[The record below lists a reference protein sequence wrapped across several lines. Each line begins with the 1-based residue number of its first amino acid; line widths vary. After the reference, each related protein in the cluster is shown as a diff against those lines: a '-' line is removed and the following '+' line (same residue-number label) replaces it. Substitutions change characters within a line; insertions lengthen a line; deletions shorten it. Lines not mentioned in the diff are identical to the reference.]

1 MSTIRKVI
9 EFPRLVKQ
17 MREQIDPLDLKLEV
31 LREINWQL
39 NRLPDAASVVRC
51 VQFLMEH
58 RGFGLTDG
66 KEINHAD
73 DEVQ

>member
-39 NRLPDAASVVRC
+39 NRLPDEASVVRC

-58 RGFGLTDG
+58 RGYDLTDG
-66 KEINHAD
+66 KEIARVD
-73 DEVQ
+73 DEV

>member
-9 EFPRLVKQ
+9 AFPRYV
-17 MREQIDPLDLKLEV
+17 REMSARVDPLDLELEV

-39 NRLPDAASVVRC
+39 NRLPDEASVVRC

-58 RGFGLTDG
+58 RGYDLTDG
-66 KEINHAD
+66 KEIARVD
-73 DEVQ
+73 DEV